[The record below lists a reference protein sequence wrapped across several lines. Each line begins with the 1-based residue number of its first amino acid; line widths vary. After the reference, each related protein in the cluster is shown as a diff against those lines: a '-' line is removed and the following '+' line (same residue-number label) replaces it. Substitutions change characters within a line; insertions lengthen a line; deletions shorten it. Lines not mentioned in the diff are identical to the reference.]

1 MDLAEAS
8 GMYAEQD
15 QLDEQLAHLAGL
27 LRSGET
33 MISCIQ
39 LADFTAKLDRMMRH
53 EERKLA
59 CFYEQSSPT
68 TPNPIAKVKREHATL
83 RNLMGLLADALGR
96 ADERRALEI
105 VTRLRGFLIMHVAK
119 EESLQPLVQALA

>member
-1 MDLAEAS
+1 MVLAEAR
-8 GMYAEQD
+8 GMYAEQN
-15 QLDEQLAHLAGL
+15 QLDEQLAHLVGL

-39 LADFTAKLDRMMRH
+39 LAEFTAKLDRMMRH
-53 EERKLA
+53 EERTLA
-59 CFYEQSSPT
+59 YLYEHSSPT
-68 TPNPIAKVKREHATL
+68 TANPIAKVKREHATL
-83 RNLMGLLADALGR
+83 RSLMGLLADALGR
-96 ADERRALEI
+96 DDDRRALEV